1 MIRSLFSSGLAS
13 ALLLLACG
21 GNTTS
26 IPSGPGDTSE
36 NRPGDEQRK
45 SEATPTDPPPPVAAP
60 IPPAE
65 PPPSGC
71 HALVNDG
78 PLLSGIPMVASNAP
92 TPTGG
97 AVPNGTFHLKKI
109 VYYAGPG
116 GSTGTIPVSLKSTV
130 SIAGTVLEQAVDGND
145 GNEKIE
151 ARTIDSFVTSGTK
164 VAVTQSCPGKDT
176 HTGTYSVS
184 GGELTLFLVNEVG
197 KTVGYTY
204 AP

>member
-1 MIRSLFSSGLAS
+1 MDRSLLSSGLAC
-13 ALLLLACG
+13 AFLLLACG

-36 NRPGDEQRK
+36 RRPGDEEPNT
-45 SEATPTDPPPPVAAP
+45 STTPTDPPPPVVTP

-65 PPPSGC
+65 PTGC

-78 PLLSGIPMVASNAP
+78 PLLSGIEMVASNAP
-92 TPTGG
+92 TPIGG
-97 AVPNGTFHLKKI
+97 AIPNGTFHLKKV

-130 SIAGTVLEQAVDGND
+130 SIAGTALQQSVDGKN

-164 VAVTQSCPGKDT
+164 VAVTQSCPGNET
-176 HTGTYSVS
+176 QTGAYSVS
-184 GGELTLFLVNEVG
+184 GGALTLFLLNDIG